1 MSLIILAG
9 GNSTRLNRDKAFLE
23 LIENKTIIENIV
35 SCLRGVFS
43 EIIIV
48 ANNLEDYKFLG
59 FKVVDK
65 VHNFTQLEKIENF
78 LVVPDIVKGKGPLGG
93 IYTGLKTS
101 KDERNFALACDM
113 PFVNIELV
121 RYMLK
126 FKEFDAVVPRFN
138 GYTEPLHAVYSK
150 KVLPIIENQLKN
162 DELKIND
169 TIKKIKKIKYIEKE
183 EIEKFDKAKLCF
195 FNINNEKDL
204 EEAKRILNENS
215 KIENF

>member
-35 SCLRGVFS
+35 NCLKDVFS
-43 EIIIV
+43 EIVIV

-59 FKVVDK
+59 FKVV
-65 VHNFTQLEKIENF
+65 
-78 LVVPDIVKGKGPLGG
+78 PDLVKGKGPLGG

-101 KDERNFALACDM
+101 KEERNFVLACDM
-113 PFVNIELV
+113 PFVNVDLV

-126 FKEFDAVVPRFN
+126 FKDFDAVVPRFN

-150 KVLPIIENQLKN
+150 NVLPMIENQIKK
-162 DELKIND
+162 DELRINE

-195 FNINNEKDL
+195 FNINDKNDF
-204 EEAKRILNENS
+204 EEAKRIINE
-215 KIENF
+215 KRA

>member
-35 SCLRGVFS
+35 NCLKGVFS

-48 ANNLEDYKFLG
+48 ANNLEDYKFLEL
-59 FKVVDK
+59 K
-65 VHNFTQLEKIENF
+65 
-78 LVVPDIVKGKGPLGG
+78 VVPDLVRGKGPLGG
-93 IYTGLKTS
+93 IYTGLKTAEE
-101 KDERNFALACDM
+101 ERSFVLACDM
-113 PFVNIELV
+113 PFVSVDLV

-126 FKEFDAVVPRFN
+126 FKDFDAVVPRFN

-150 KVLPIIENQLKN
+150 NVLPVIENQIKK
-162 DELKIND
+162 DELRINE

-195 FNINNEKDL
+195 FNINDKNDF
-204 EEAKRILNENS
+204 EEAKRIINE
-215 KIENF
+215 KRA

>member
-35 SCLRGVFS
+35 SCLKGVFS

-59 FKVVDK
+59 F
-65 VHNFTQLEKIENF
+65 N
-78 LVVPDIVKGKGPLGG
+78 VVPDLVKGKGPLGG

-101 KDERNFALACDM
+101 KEERNFALACDM
-113 PFVNIELV
+113 PFVNVDLV

-126 FKEFDAVVPRFN
+126 FKDFDAVVPRFN

-150 KVLPIIENQLKN
+150 NILPVIENQLKN

-169 TIKKIKKIKYIEKE
+169 AIKKIKKIRYIKKE

-204 EEAKRILNENS
+204 EEAKRILNG
-215 KIENF
+215 KRA